1 MKQRLAVWQETLC
14 RIHPV
19 DKSLLLFMLIL
30 LIQSAVNLFL
40 PASGSSITGDI
51 DIVVRTSAAAIF
63 GYFLSA
69 NFIGH
74 DEASG
79 QATQSAQAHILKA
92 GNGPVQDSAPRAQI
106 GFSAA
111 ETAPDSAAPPV
122 QMPQQSIRCLQVRAA
137 TFIGLFCLIA
147 LLILWPLMLIV
158 GNLTQLGIVS
168 PASDSVTGTIVQ
180 FRDFISGCVGFLI
193 GCPTNQTRA
202 SGTEY

>member
-19 DKSLLLFMLIL
+19 DKSLLLLMLIL

-147 LLILWPLMLIV
+147 LLILR
-158 GNLTQLGIVS
+158 NLTQLGIVS

>member
-40 PASGSSITGDI
+40 PASDSSITGDI

-74 DEASG
+74 DEASE
-79 QATQSAQAHILKA
+79 QATQPAQAHILKA
-92 GNGPVQDSAPRAQI
+92 GTGPVQDSTPRAQI
-106 GFSAA
+106 GFSSTEAA
-111 ETAPDSAAPPV
+111 LDSAVPPV
-122 QMPQQSIRCLQVRAA
+122 QVPQPSIRCLQVRAA

-147 LLILWPLMLIV
+147 LLLLR
-158 GNLTQLGIVS
+158 NLTQLGIVT
-168 PASDSVTGTIVQ
+168 PNSDSVTGTIVQ

-193 GCPTNQTRA
+193 GCPTHQTRA

>member
-1 MKQRLAVWQETLC
+1 MKQHLTAWRAAMR

-30 LIQSAVNLFL
+30 LVQSAANLFF
-40 PASGSSITGDI
+40 PAGDGSVAGEI

-74 DEASG
+74 QDDGG
-79 QATQSAQAHILKA
+79 QATKAAQAHILKA
-92 GNGPVQDSAPRAQI
+92 GTSPVQDSAPRAQI
-106 GFSAA
+106 GFSSGEPA
-111 ETAPDSAAPPV
+111 EKLGTPELQPPEQSAL
-122 QMPQQSIRCLQVRAA
+122 CLQVRCA
-137 TFIGLFCLIA
+137 TFIGLFCLAA
-147 LLILWPLMLIV
+147 LLLLRS
-158 GNLTQLGIVS
+158 LTQLGIV
-168 PASDSVTGTIVQ
+168 PPPSDSVTGTIVQ

-193 GCPTNQTRA
+193 GCPTHQPRA

>member
-69 NFIGH
+69 NFIGQ

-79 QATQSAQAHILKA
+79 QATQAAQAHILKA
-92 GNGPVQDSAPRAQI
+92 GTDPVQDSAPRAQI
-106 GFSAA
+106 GFSAGESDT
-111 ETAPDSAAPPV
+111 ETAVPPV
-122 QMPQQSIRCLQVRAA
+122 QVPQQSIRCLQVRAA

-147 LLILWPLMLIV
+147 LLILR
-158 GNLTQLGIVS
+158 NLTQLGIVS

-193 GCPTNQTRA
+193 GCPTHQTRA

>member
-1 MKQRLAVWQETLC
+1 MQQRLAVWQATLC

-40 PASGSSITGDI
+40 PVSGSSITGDI

-69 NFIGH
+69 NFIAH
-74 DEASG
+74 DEASE
-79 QATQSAQAHILKA
+79 QATQPAQAHILKA
-92 GNGPVQDSAPRAQI
+92 GTGPVQDSAPRAQI
-106 GFSAA
+106 GFSATEA
-111 ETAPDSAAPPV
+111 ASDSAAPPV
-122 QMPQQSIRCLQVRAA
+122 QVPQPSIRCLQVRAA

-147 LLILWPLMLIV
+147 LLLLR
-158 GNLTQLGIVS
+158 NLTQLGIVT
-168 PASDSVTGTIVQ
+168 PNSDSVTGTIVQ

-193 GCPTNQTRA
+193 GCPTHQTRA

>member
-30 LIQSAVNLFL
+30 LLQSAVNLFL
-40 PASGSSITGDI
+40 PASDSSITGDI

-122 QMPQQSIRCLQVRAA
+122 QMPQQSIRCLQVRAS

-147 LLILWPLMLIV
+147 LLILR
-158 GNLTQLGIVS
+158 NLTQLGIVS

>member
-1 MKQRLAVWQETLC
+1 MKQRLAVWQKALC
-14 RIHPV
+14 LVHPV

-30 LIQSAVNLFL
+30 LVQSAVNLFL
-40 PASGSSITGDI
+40 PASDSGITGDI

-74 DEASG
+74 DEETG
-79 QATQSAQAHILKA
+79 QATATVQTHILKTGA
-92 GNGPVQDSAPRAQI
+92 GPVQDSAPRAQI
-106 GFSAA
+106 GFSAGEA
-111 ETAPDSAAPPV
+111 VSAPAVPPV
-122 QMPQQSIRCLQVRAA
+122 QAPEQSIRCLQVRAA
-137 TFIGLFCLIA
+137 TFIGLFCLLA
-147 LLILWPLMLIV
+147 LLILR
-158 GNLTQLGIVS
+158 NLTQLGVVS

-193 GCPTNQTRA
+193 GCPTHQTRA

>member
-30 LIQSAVNLFL
+30 LLQSAVNLFL
-40 PASGSSITGDI
+40 PASDSSITGDI

-106 GFSAA
+106 GFSTA

-147 LLILWPLMLIV
+147 LLILR
-158 GNLTQLGIVS
+158 NLTQLGIVS